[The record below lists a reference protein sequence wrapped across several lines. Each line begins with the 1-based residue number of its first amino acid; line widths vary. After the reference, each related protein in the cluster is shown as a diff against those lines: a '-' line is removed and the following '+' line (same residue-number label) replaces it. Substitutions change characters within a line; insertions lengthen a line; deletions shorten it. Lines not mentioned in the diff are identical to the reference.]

1 MQFIK
6 PNLILVLIVVS
17 AISKPAFSQLKMGS
31 SQSEIN
37 FREGPG
43 NNFKVLHTIN
53 KSNLLVILP
62 GEAQN
67 GYIEAFDIE
76 TSSRGYVY
84 ESLIR
89 ITDTLKFSKQNFFIK
104 DSETKAGSVEIE
116 LINSTTHSLY
126 VWINKISYDILPF
139 EKKVL
144 IMDDEDILYF
154 SSAPGLFPVFGREVL
169 QRGNIYVWKFTQ

>member
-1 MQFIK
+1 MNINYLNCIVFTLSL
-6 PNLILVLIVVS
+6 LIYAPLN
-17 AISKPAFSQLKMGS
+17 AQLKLGNVNA
-31 SQSEIN
+31 EIN

-89 ITDTLKFSKQNFFIK
+89 ITDTLKFSKQNYFEK
-104 DSETKAGSVEIE
+104 ASETTTGNVEIE

-126 VWINKISYDILPF
+126 VWINKFSYDISPY

-144 IMDDEDILYF
+144 IMDNEDIVYF
-154 SSAPGLFPVFGREVL
+154 SSAPGLFPVFGKESL
-169 QRGNIYVWKFTQ
+169 KKGNRYVWKFYQ